1 MKIVVFSKK
10 DVASQNI
17 KNVLISMLSPDE
29 RRVGE
34 YTVYNF
40 GNFVGVEIEERLI
53 YADGLDEKLEKFL
66 NFDEIIFA
74 SRHSSQD
81 QRKIL
86 TAHFTGN
93 LERADFGGKPYSLAK
108 PSPNTLKNYCLSV
121 KDSVPEGYEFSL
133 EATHHGP
140 SEIKKRSV
148 FVEIGSTEE
157 EWRDEEAAEVVAKG
171 ILDAIESEDRW
182 KVAISVG
189 GTHYAP
195 RQTEIVLNTSVTF
208 GHIFPKYTYES
219 LTPEFLVRAYELS
232 EAEFIV
238 IDEKSVNSKVKS
250 KIFEAAE
257 ILKTEV
263 LKSKEV
269 KRNFRLE

>member
-108 PSPNTLKNYCLSV
+108 PSPNTLKNYWLSV

-148 FVEIGSTEE
+148 FVEIGST
-157 EWRDEEAAEVVAKG
+157 DEECLL
-171 ILDAIESEDRW
+171 I
-182 KVAISVG
+182 IS
-189 GTHYAP
+189 T
-195 RQTEIVLNTSVTF
+195 
-208 GHIFPKYTYES
+208 
-219 LTPEFLVRAYELS
+219 FLVIINCFCLINNLQARL
-232 EAEFIV
+232 
-238 IDEKSVNSKVKS
+238 
-250 KIFEAAE
+250 
-257 ILKTEV
+257 ILFFHYFLIYLNALMHYLCFV
-263 LKSKEV
+263 
-269 KRNFRLE
+269 